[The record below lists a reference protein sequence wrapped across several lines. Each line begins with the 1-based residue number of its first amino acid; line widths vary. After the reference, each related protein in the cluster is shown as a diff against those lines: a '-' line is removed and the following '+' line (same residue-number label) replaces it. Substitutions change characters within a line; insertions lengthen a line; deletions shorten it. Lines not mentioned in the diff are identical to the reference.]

1 MKKIIGNSLVS
12 EWLKLCACM
21 QGVHDLI
28 PGRDTN
34 ILHAALCD
42 KKKKKKKLQKNK
54 NKISGPKFMQ
64 LIKGSPHTPNRYTL
78 LLLKE

>member
-42 KKKKKKKLQKNK
+42 KKKKKEEITKK
-54 NKISGPKFMQ
+54 
-64 LIKGSPHTPNRYTL
+64 
-78 LLLKE
+78 

>member
-42 KKKKKKKLQKNK
+42 KKKKKRRNYKKI
-54 NKISGPKFMQ
+54 KIKYVGLNLCS
-64 LIKGSPHTPNRYTL
+64 L
-78 LLLKE
+78 

>member
-1 MKKIIGNSLVS
+1 MKTIIGNSLVS

-42 KKKKKKKLQKNK
+42 KKKKRRNYKKI
-54 NKISGPKFMQ
+54 KIK
-64 LIKGSPHTPNRYTL
+64 
-78 LLLKE
+78 